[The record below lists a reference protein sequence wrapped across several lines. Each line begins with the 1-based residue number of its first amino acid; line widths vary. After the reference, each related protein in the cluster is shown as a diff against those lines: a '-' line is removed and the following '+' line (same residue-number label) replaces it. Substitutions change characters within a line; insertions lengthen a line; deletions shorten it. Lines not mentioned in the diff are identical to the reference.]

1 MEKERGI
8 VERADQQRAT
18 IRVEKSSHCATCGSR
33 DTCHSFGENEMRIEV
48 VNTPR
53 AKTGDLVEIAIPT
66 RTLLKLSLIVY
77 LGPILLLIAGA
88 FAGQQWAHAS
98 LMDPT
103 LPSVIWGLGAMG
115 VSFLL
120 LKWLDRKMRG
130 KSSYSPRILRIVS
143 SGDSL
148 ECDDSK

>member
-8 VERADQQRAT
+8 VEQADQQRAT
-18 IRVEKSSHCATCGSR
+18 IRVQKSSQCATCGSR

-48 VNTPR
+48 VNTPH

-66 RTLLKLSLIVY
+66 RTLLKLSLLVY
-77 LGPILLLIAGA
+77 LVPILLLIAGA
-88 FAGQQWAHAS
+88 FAGQQWARSS
-98 LMDPT
+98 LIEPT
-103 LPSVIWGLGAMG
+103 LPSVIGGLGAMG
-115 VSFLL
+115 LSFLL

-130 KSSYSPRILRIVS
+130 KESYSPRILRIVAS
-143 SGDSL
+143 ADFL

>member
-48 VNTPR
+48 VNTPQ
-53 AKTGDLVEIAIPT
+53 AKAGDLVEIAIPT

-88 FAGQQWAHAS
+88 FAGQQWALS
-98 LMDPT
+98 SRIDPT

-120 LKWLDRKMRG
+120 LKWLDRKIRG
-130 KSSYSPRILRIVS
+130 KASYSPRILRIVS
-143 SGDSL
+143 SGDFL